1 MGTNVFIFFFVCGL
15 AEFVE
20 VVTDKVAG
28 EFDTEGDGLGSVVIV
43 GWDVAEE
50 EGAADKGVLD

>member
-43 GWDVAEE
+43 G
-50 EGAADKGVLD
+50 